1 MKIPLHRILLT
12 CLLAAGVTSLHAQSS
27 MVPSAMNYQGL
38 LTDNNGDPV
47 APTAPEN
54 RTVEFRLYSQSLGG
68 TPLWGEA
75 QTVTVFKGNFSVIL
89 GNGVGLLGVASSGP
103 TAFASVFTNAASSDL
118 YFGITPQGGAEFTP
132 RQKLL
137 SSAFALRAKTA
148 ESVNGLTQPLNS
160 PAQFNAATVN
170 QLTLNGDTLV
180 TGNQR
185 LLFGVGDPDKQNSD
199 SGTIGYKRFS
209 QGLDIVGAG
218 NNASGNDR
226 KITLW
231 AEKGTEFT
239 GPANF
244 SSRYGQHINLF
255 DANNGYG
262 VQSLGTYQ
270 RCFQNFA
277 WYQGGVHNDGT
288 LNAGGGTTMA
298 TLTPLGFTLG
308 TGKFIGDG
316 SGLTNLNPNSLPSTY
331 NYLGITGSNVVEFGQ
346 GVTKG
351 FANGIIG
358 YRTYSSGLDIVGAG
372 TSPTYA
378 DRRIT
383 LWAEGGTSLT
393 GGLTVAGP
401 VAAGNGISLTGGGI
415 DLGNRVGPHITS
427 YSGGLGLGTQNYTT
441 YFRTSVGGNNSQG
454 SFAWYRG
461 GAHSDAER
469 NAGGGTALA
478 YLDGNGLWVNGPVTA
493 NNSSL
498 IGVETSYGRWKTNGT
513 PDYNFVFDGT
523 LRYRIDGNGNP
534 FKVSDRK
541 LKTDVESI
549 GGALHKVMELRP
561 CSYRFKS
568 QEADAPK
575 SMGFIAQEVQA
586 VLPGLVSHMG
596 EGTLGLNYD
605 SFIPITVA
613 AVQEQQKQLETLS
626 TENSDLKKRLSD
638 LEAKIDSLSNLPP
651 AVPASTGKVGG
662 Q

>member
-12 CLLAAGVTSLHAQSS
+12 CLLVAGVTSLHAQSS

-38 LTDNNGDPV
+38 LTDTNGDPV

-54 RTVEFRLYSQSLGG
+54 RTVEFRLYSQPLGG

-89 GNGVGLLGVASSGP
+89 GNGTALSGVASSGP

-148 ESVNGLTQPLNS
+148 ESVNGLAQPLNS
-160 PAQFNAATVN
+160 PAQFNAASVN
-170 QLTLNGDTLV
+170 QLTLNGDTLI

-185 LLFGVGDPDKQNSD
+185 LLFGVGDPDKQNSNA
-199 SGTIGYKRFS
+199 GTIGYKRFS

-218 NNASGNDR
+218 NNALGTDR

-231 AEKGTEFT
+231 AEGGADFAGPINFPNRHGQQLNFYDGNNAIGSQPVNGTFFRSY
-239 GPANF
+239 NSF
-244 SSRYGQHINLF
+244 SWFRGGIYSSTPG
-255 DANNGYG
+255 DAG
-262 VQSLGTYQ
+262 
-270 RCFQNFA
+270 
-277 WYQGGVHNDGT
+277 
-288 LNAGGGTTMA
+288 AGGSRLA
-298 TLTPLGFTLG
+298 SLNSSGFTLDSG
-308 TGKFIGDG
+308 IFTGNG

-358 YRTYSSGLDIVGAG
+358 YQTYTSGLDIVGAG
-372 TSPTYA
+372 TSPVFA

-383 LWAEGGTSLT
+383 LHCQGGISILGNTNVSGSVT
-393 GGLTVAGP
+393 ASNGVTI
-401 VAAGNGISLTGGGI
+401 AGNSLSFTNR
-415 DLGNRVGPHITS
+415 LGQLIQLYDTT
-427 YSGGLGLGTQNYTT
+427 YGLGIQDNTC
-441 YFRTSVGGNNSQG
+441 YFRTGSGA

-461 GAHSDAER
+461 GTHSDVER
-469 NAGGGTALA
+469 DSGGGTALA
-478 YLDGNGLWVNGPVTA
+478 YLNGNGLWVNGPVTA

-498 IGVETSYGRWKTNGT
+498 NAVETNYGRWKTNGT

-613 AVQEQQKQLETLS
+613 AVQEQQKQIETLGS
-626 TENSDLKKRLSD
+626 ENSELKKRLSK
-638 LEAKIDSLSNLPP
+638 LEAKLEKLSNLPP
-651 AVPASTGKVGG
+651 AAPASPGKVGG